1 MPENLWLDSGQ
12 LGVTA
17 TPRCTSSRSIRHVC
31 FACNFGRW
39 RISARASRSSQG
51 CALLLASL
59 RRPLPLP
66 FVSPIGRQLL
76 ACVPAWVI

>member
-1 MPENLWLDSGQ
+1 MPGQPLAGLWTVGGYGNSPLHLFKVNTARLLCLQ
-12 LGVTA
+12 L
-17 TPRCTSSRSIRHVC
+17 R
-31 FACNFGRW
+31 RW